1 MKTQESL
8 NKPMW
13 YVVADRGRC
22 EPIRYGGFETKDEAQ
37 LWLVGVGDYALQI
50 RGKNLQAYVR
60 VNGSLI

>member
-1 MKTQESL
+1 
-8 NKPMW
+8 MW

-37 LWLVGVGDYALQI
+37 LWLVGMGDYALQI

-60 VNGSLI
+60 VNGSLN